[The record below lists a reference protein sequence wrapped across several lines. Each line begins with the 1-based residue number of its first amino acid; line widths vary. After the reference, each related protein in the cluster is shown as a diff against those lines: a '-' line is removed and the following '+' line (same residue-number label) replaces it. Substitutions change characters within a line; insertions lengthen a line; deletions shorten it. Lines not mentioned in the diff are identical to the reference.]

1 MAEVKLAPA
10 VRLTA
15 DMWTSINMDAYLSV
29 TCHYVKDDF
38 NLATAHFPLTH
49 SAAHS
54 GEATG
59 NLMAM
64 LDISDKVSG
73 MVTDGAHNIV
83 ASVNQLNLK
92 T

>member
-15 DMWTSINMDAYLSV
+15 DMWTSINMNAYLAV

-38 NLATAHFPLTH
+38 NLATALTGVQYFPLTH
-49 SAAHS
+49 SATHS

-64 LDISDKVSG
+64 LDI
-73 MVTDGAHNIV
+73 
-83 ASVNQLNLK
+83 NQSIDQLYL
-92 T
+92 